1 MNIPLSSL
9 ESRLAEISSALK
21 EEEKRKDSG
30 FESGANLYVICR
42 RGNDSQMAVQLLHKV
57 GFTSARDIIGGLE
70 AWARDVDPNI
80 PTY

>member
-1 MNIPLSSL
+1 
-9 ESRLAEISSALK
+9 
-21 EEEKRKDSG
+21 
-30 FESGANLYVICR
+30 
-42 RGNDSQMAVQLLHKV
+42 V